1 MDKIKRIISILLLAI
16 VFLVAWITI
25 SFIFS
30 DDSEDLGGGYTY
42 YSEQKM
48 ISGKCQIPPTIL
60 KYRYNSEIIIVKQHP
75 TKHKDIMYTNYNY
88 PLGRDTIYYWIIEK
102 KTNTFVGPINYD
114 EFLKEISKFSD
125 EQIANQNITGTDLGG
140 SGDGSLTHSNN
151 CRDCQINSGFY

>member
-48 ISGKCQIPPTIL
+48 IIGKCQIPPTIL
-60 KYRYNSEIIIVKQHP
+60 KYRYN
-75 TKHKDIMYTNYNY
+75 
-88 PLGRDTIYYWIIEK
+88 
-102 KTNTFVGPINYD
+102 
-114 EFLKEISKFSD
+114 
-125 EQIANQNITGTDLGG
+125 
-140 SGDGSLTHSNN
+140 
-151 CRDCQINSGFY
+151 